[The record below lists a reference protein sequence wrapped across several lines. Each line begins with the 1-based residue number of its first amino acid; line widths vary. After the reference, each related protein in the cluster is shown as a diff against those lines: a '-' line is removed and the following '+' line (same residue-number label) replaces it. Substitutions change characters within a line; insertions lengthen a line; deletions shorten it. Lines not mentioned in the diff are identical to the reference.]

1 MENFFKVV
9 LVCAGIFILG
19 CIADMAFTA
28 IIGLLAIALPYIL
41 IGMGIAFVLFIIYS
55 FLK

>member
-55 FLK
+55 F